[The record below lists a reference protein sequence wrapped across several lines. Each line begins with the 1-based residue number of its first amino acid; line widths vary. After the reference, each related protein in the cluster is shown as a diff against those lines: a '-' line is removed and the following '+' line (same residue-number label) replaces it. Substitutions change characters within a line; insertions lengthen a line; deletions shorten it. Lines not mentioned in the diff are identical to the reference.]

1 MWPCLLSVIAIV
13 YGMLSL
19 RAFIKRRN
27 IVEEFLNSNASG
39 LSADRYMRLMC
50 FSSVEL
56 VVAFPLT
63 LFELLT
69 NIITIPIFPWISWE
83 DTHFNFDRFDQY
95 PAILIEQD
103 ALTTI
108 HLGIPLW
115 IVPIL
120 AYIFFIFFGLG
131 REQINQYKRW
141 FYTVLKP
148 FGVKPP
154 APRPYNPDRRTWWQK
169 LFRLGGSTGHG
180 SSLGWSRG
188 MTDSLPAFRHGAP
201 QVGSY
206 GEKPIPSARSRGPPV
221 SMDVTLTLDLDHDD
235 EKVDLESDIVD
246 VQQLPSDFDVNKAL
260 PASPTVVVNS
270 LRERADDDDEKYSR
284 TSRLTTSSASS
295 VAGSSRRVS
304 EAIRDVE
311 LSEAEIRAIE
321 ARVQRMA

>member
-1 MWPCLLSVIAIV
+1 M
-13 YGMLSL
+13 
-19 RAFIKRRN
+19 
-27 IVEEFLNSNASG
+27 
-39 LSADRYMRLMC
+39 
-50 FSSVEL
+50 
-56 VVAFPLT
+56 
-63 LFELLT
+63 
-69 NIITIPIFPWISWE
+69 
-83 DTHFNFDRFDQY
+83 
-95 PAILIEQD
+95 
-103 ALTTI
+103 
-108 HLGIPLW
+108 
-115 IVPIL
+115 
-120 AYIFFIFFGLG
+120 
-131 REQINQYKRW
+131 
-141 FYTVLKP
+141 
-148 FGVKPP
+148 
-154 APRPYNPDRRTWWQK
+154 
-169 LFRLGGSTGHG
+169 
-180 SSLGWSRG
+180 
-188 MTDSLPAFRHGAP
+188 
-201 QVGSY
+201 GSY